1 MVRAACLPDHRANE
15 WEEDLIMIRNQPR
28 DRAMFGVDIGKT
40 VFHVVGLD
48 KVGAVLQKANFRRAT
63 LL

>member
-1 MVRAACLPDHRANE
+1 
-15 WEEDLIMIRNQPR
+15 MIRNQPR